1 MGSEMCIRD
10 SANLVI
16 WPKIFER
23 FRQVVMRGRLIR
35 VTGTLQR
42 EGIVTHIIVDQMEDL
57 TFLLQALGE
66 PDFRSFKQQRTTSVH
81 YNKTAI
87 YTDENQ
93 SETPTSQT
101 QNLFKSRD
109 FH

>member
-1 MGSEMCIRD
+1 
-10 SANLVI
+10 
-16 WPKIFER
+16 
-23 FRQVVMRGRLIR
+23 
-35 VTGTLQR
+35 
-42 EGIVTHIIVDQMEDL
+42 MEDL

-66 PDFRSFKQQRTTSVH
+66 PDFRSFKQQPTTSAN

-93 SETPTSQT
+93 SEIPTDQT